1 MGRAGGRQRGSLSDA
16 DPLWSKAPLVLLRY
30 PGLFVSIAIGALLLA
45 LAAAAYPLFISA
57 SASELVRA
65 RIDDPSYT
73 RWAVGMM
80 YRNGALPLEGFGPHA
95 DVPGDVGKLFEGFVA
110 RDPYLGT
117 TVESALGKVV
127 PVAVAGRRGE
137 TRDTRLA
144 FGEDAAANLE
154 ILEGTPGDGAL
165 VPDLVSDALSISP
178 GDEIVVGS
186 KDEGT
191 VTLPVDAIYRSL
203 YKGGASGYWRPWND
217 ELVLYC
223 DDCAPPAQAIVVP
236 RDVFADA
243 ARRIGLDHAGYAW
256 QAPLT
261 RDLTLQEAE
270 DAARITSAIS
280 RDIDDERLMDRCFIA
295 FFCSRRSGPVWGS
308 AIDDVVRDVH
318 GRLVAIE
325 GPARL
330 LRVAGILVA
339 LVVVSGAG
347 AFAMATRRV
356 ESALLFAR
364 GARPRAVG
372 GRAALEAVPP
382 CVAGAAAGLGLA
394 IALVRGFGPTGMLA
408 SDATRQAVWAAA
420 ISAAAAILA
429 IAIVS
434 SVSFLRQS
442 EHHRSRLAVL
452 GKVPWEIVPIAI
464 SLLILREL
472 RSGGAVTVDRTLDTE
487 TPSLLLFAFPVLFL
501 AGFVALAAR
510 GVVWVL
516 RRARR
521 RSGAYGVAAYL
532 ATHRLAARPRLTMLL
547 ITASGL
553 CLGLFVQAQMVARSM
568 ATTVDAKAGV
578 YVGSDVQARIDD
590 INETPTGFPFPLTR
604 VDRRPFAGELRANVP
619 FDLLGIEAD
628 TFASAAFWDPAFS
641 DESLSELLAQLSE
654 GSGGAVPIVMAS
666 SRDAAPTNLTIDT
679 RTVPV
684 RVVGRADAFPGMLS
698 RRPLV
703 VADSDRLLE
712 AFEGQANPL
721 SGPAV
726 SDELWVRGPPA
737 AVLATLPNLSFLPGL
752 VLTADEVKDIPY
764 IAAVIDTFLVMNGL
778 GLLAALLVF
787 AAMVMY
793 LQARQRSEVVS
804 YGLSLRMGMRQRAH
818 LIATATEVGAMLVI
832 AYAAGAVLA
841 ITAARLTVPLLDPL
855 EAIPPDPIG
864 VVPVL
869 AVAIAAPMLL
879 LAAFVGGWLVERRA
893 RGADLGQV
901 MRLAD

>member
-1 MGRAGGRQRGSLSDA
+1 MGRAGGGNRGSLSDA
-16 DPLWSKAPLVLLRY
+16 DPLWSKAPFVLLRY
-30 PGLFVSIAIGALLLA
+30 PGLLVSIAVGALLLA

-65 RIDDPSYT
+65 RIHDPSLT
-73 RWAVGMM
+73 RWAAGMM
-80 YRNGALPLEGFGPHA
+80 YRNGALPLEGFGRRA
-95 DVPGDVGKLFEGFVA
+95 DTPGDVGRLFDGFVA
-110 RDPYLGT
+110 RDPYLGAT
-117 TVESALGKVV
+117 FESALGKVV
-127 PVAVAGRRGE
+127 PVASASARGE

-144 FGEDAAANLE
+144 FGEDAASNLE
-154 ILEGTPGDGAL
+154 ILEGTPGDGAI
-165 VPDLVSDALSISP
+165 VPDLISDALGISP

-191 VTLPVDAIYRSL
+191 VTLPVDAIYRSV

-236 RDVFADA
+236 RALFADA
-243 ARRIGLDHAGYAW
+243 ARQIGLDHASYAW

-270 DAARITSAIS
+270 EAARISTGIS
-280 RDIDDERLMDRCFIA
+280 RAIDDTKIMDRCFIA

-325 GPARL
+325 GPGQL
-330 LRVAGILVA
+330 LRVAGVLVA
-339 LVVVSGAG
+339 LVVVAGAG
-347 AFAMATRRV
+347 AFGLATRRV

-372 GRAALEAVPP
+372 GRAALEAVLP

-394 IALVRGFGPTGMLA
+394 IALVRGFGPTGKLA
-408 SDATRQAVWAAA
+408 FEATRQAVWTAA

-434 SVSFLRQS
+434 TVSFLRQS
-442 EHHRSRLAVL
+442 EHHRSRLGLL
-452 GKVPWEIVPIAI
+452 GRVPWEIVPIAI
-464 SLLILREL
+464 SLLILQRL
-472 RSGGAVTVDRTLDTE
+472 RSGGAVTVDRTLNTE

-510 GVVWVL
+510 GVVWFL
-516 RRARR
+516 RWARP
-521 RSGAYGVAAYL
+521 RSGAYGVPAYL
-532 ATHRLAARPRLTMLL
+532 AAHRLAARPRLTMLL

-590 INETPTGFPFPLTR
+590 INETPNDFPFPLTR

-619 FDLLGIEAD
+619 FDLVGID
-628 TFASAAFWDPAFS
+628 VGTFASAAFWDPAFS
-641 DESLSELLAQLSE
+641 DESLSVLLARLSE
-654 GSGGAVPIVMAS
+654 GPGDVVRIVMAS
-666 SRDAAPTNLTIDT
+666 SREAAPTTLTIDT
-679 RTVPV
+679 RTVQV

-703 VADSDRLLE
+703 VVDSDRLVE

-726 SDELWVRGPPA
+726 SDELWIRGPPDA
-737 AVLATLPNLSFLPGL
+737 IRVALPNLSFLPGL

-804 YGLSLRMGMRQRAH
+804 YGLSLRMGMQRWAH

-832 AYAAGAVLA
+832 AYVAGAALA

-855 EAIPPDPIG
+855 ETIPPDPIG
-864 VVPVL
+864 VAPVIT
-869 AVAIAAPMLL
+869 VAIAAPVLL
-879 LAAFVGGWLVERRA
+879 LAALAGGWLVERRA
-893 RGADLGQV
+893 RAADLGQV

>member
-1 MGRAGGRQRGSLSDA
+1 MAGAGTRNRGSLSDA
-16 DPLWSKAPLVLLRY
+16 DPLWSKAPFVLLRY
-30 PGLFVSIAIGALLLA
+30 PGLFVSIAVGALLLA

-57 SASELVRA
+57 SASELVQA
-65 RIDDPSYT
+65 RIHDPSYT

-95 DVPGDVGKLFEGFVA
+95 DVPGDVGKLFDGFVA

-117 TVESALGKVV
+117 KYVSALGKVV
-127 PVAVAGRRGE
+127 PVSVAGAPGE

-144 FGEDAAANLE
+144 FGEDAASNLE
-154 ILEGTPGDGAL
+154 IVQGTPGDGAL
-165 VPDLVSDALSISP
+165 VPDLISDALGISP

-191 VTLPVDAIYRSL
+191 VRLPVDAIYRSL
-203 YKGGASGYWRPWND
+203 YKGGVSGYWRPWND

-223 DDCAPPAQAIVVP
+223 GNCAPPPQALIVT
-236 RDVFADA
+236 RDVFADTA
-243 ARRIGLDHAGYAW
+243 PRIGLDHASYAW
-256 QAPLT
+256 QAPLA
-261 RDLTLQEAE
+261 RELTLQEAE
-270 DAARITSAIS
+270 DAARIAIGIG
-280 RDIDDERLMDRCFIA
+280 RDIDDQKLMNQCFIG
-295 FFCSRRSGPVWGS
+295 FFCSSKSGPVWGS
-308 AIDDVVRDVH
+308 AMDDVVRDVH
-318 GRLVAIE
+318 RRLVAIE
-325 GPARL
+325 GPAQL
-330 LRVAGILVA
+330 LRVAGVLVA
-339 LVVVSGAG
+339 LVVVAGAG

-372 GRAALEAVPP
+372 GRAALEAVLP

-394 IALVRGFGPTGMLA
+394 IALVSGFGPNGMLA
-408 SDATRQAVWAAA
+408 SEATRQAVWASV
-420 ISAAAAILA
+420 ISGAAAIAA

-434 SVSFLRQS
+434 TVSFLRQS
-442 EHHRSRLAVL
+442 EHHRSRFAVL
-452 GKVPWEIVPIAI
+452 GKVPWEIVPIAL
-464 SLLILREL
+464 SLLILRDL
-472 RSGGAVTVDRTLDTE
+472 RSGGAVTVDQALNTK

-501 AGFVALAAR
+501 AGFVALVAR
-510 GVVWVL
+510 GAVWFL
-516 RRARR
+516 RWARG
-521 RSGAYGVAAYL
+521 RSAGFGVPAYL
-532 ATHRLAARPRLTMLL
+532 ATHRLAARPKLTLLL

-590 INETPTGFPFPLTR
+590 INETPMDFPFPLTR
-604 VDRRPFAGELRANVP
+604 VDRRPFAGFLRANVP
-619 FDLLGIEAD
+619 FDLVGIDTD
-628 TFASAAFWDPAFS
+628 TFASAAFWDPSFS
-641 DESLSELLAQLSE
+641 DETLSVLLSRLSQR
-654 GSGGAVPIVMAS
+654 SGNAVPIVLAS
-666 SRDAAPTNLTIDT
+666 SGETPSSITVDT
-679 RTVPV
+679 RTVSV

-703 VADSDRLLE
+703 VVDSDRLVQ

-726 SDELWVRGPPA
+726 SDELWIRGPPA
-737 AVLATLPNLSFLPGL
+737 AIQAALPNLSFLPGL

-804 YGLSLRMGMRQRAH
+804 YGLSLRMGMRRWAH

-832 AYAAGAVLA
+832 AYVAGAVLA

-855 EAIPPDPIG
+855 ETIPPDPIG
-864 VVPVL
+864 VVPVIT
-869 AVAIAAPMLL
+869 VAIAAPVLV

-893 RGADLGQV
+893 RAADLGQV

>member
-1 MGRAGGRQRGSLSDA
+1 MGQAGARNRGSLSDA
-16 DPLWSKAPLVLLRY
+16 DPLWSKAPFVLLRY
-30 PGLFVSIAIGALLLA
+30 PGLFVSIAVGALLLA

-65 RIDDPSYT
+65 RIHDPSYT

-80 YRNGALPLEGFGPHA
+80 YRNGALPLEGFGPRA
-95 DVPGDVGKLFEGFVA
+95 DVPGDVGRLFEGFVA

-117 TVESALGKVV
+117 TVASALGKVV
-127 PVAVAGRRGE
+127 PVAVAGRRGQ

-165 VPDLVSDALSISP
+165 VPDLISDALGISP

-186 KDEGT
+186 QDEGT

-203 YKGGASGYWRPWND
+203 YKVGAFGYWRPWSD

-223 DDCAPPAQAIVVP
+223 DDCAPPAQPVVLS
-236 RDVFADA
+236 RDVFAQA
-243 ARRIGLDHAGYAW
+243 ARRIGLDHTGYAW
-256 QAPLT
+256 QSPLT

-270 DAARITSAIS
+270 DAASIASGIS
-280 RDIDDERLMDRCFIA
+280 RDIDDTKLMDRCFIA

-372 GRAALEAVPP
+372 GRAALEAVVP

-394 IALVRGFGPTGMLA
+394 IVLVRAFGPGGMLA
-408 SDATRQAVWAAA
+408 SDATRQAVWAAG

-434 SVSFLRQS
+434 TVSFLRQS

-452 GKVPWEIVPIAI
+452 GRVPWEIVPIAI

-472 RSGGAVTVDRTLDTE
+472 RSGGAVTVDPTLNVE

-510 GVVWVL
+510 GVVWFL

-521 RSGAYGVAAYL
+521 RSGGYGVPAYL
-532 ATHRLAARPRLTMLL
+532 AAHRLAARPRLTMLL

-590 INETPTGFPFPLTR
+590 INETPTDFPFPLTR
-604 VDRRPFAGELRANVP
+604 VDRRPLAGELSANVP
-619 FDLLGIEAD
+619 FDLVGIDAD

-641 DESLSELLAQLSE
+641 DESLNALLARLSE
-654 GSGGAVPIVMAS
+654 GSGDAVPIVMAS
-666 SRDAAPTNLTIDT
+666 SRDAVPANLTIDT

-684 RVVGRADAFPGMLS
+684 RVVGRAEAFPGMLS
-698 RRPLV
+698 RRLLV
-703 VADSDRLLE
+703 VVDSDRLVE

-737 AVLATLPNLSFLPGL
+737 AVRAALPSLSFLPGL

-804 YGLSLRMGMRQRAH
+804 YGLSLRMGMRRWAH

-832 AYAAGAVLA
+832 AYVAGAVLA

-855 EAIPPDPIG
+855 ETIPPDPIG
-864 VVPVL
+864 VVPVIT
-869 AVAIAAPMLL
+869 VAIVAPMLL

-893 RGADLGQV
+893 RAADLGQV

>member
-1 MGRAGGRQRGSLSDA
+1 MGRARGDNRGSLSDA
-16 DPLWSKAPLVLLRY
+16 DPLWSKAPFVLFRY
-30 PGLFVSIAIGALLLA
+30 PGLFVSIAVGALLLA
-45 LAAAAYPLFISA
+45 LAASAYPLFISA
-57 SASELVRA
+57 SASELVRG
-65 RIDDPSYT
+65 RIHDPSYT
-73 RWAVGMM
+73 RWAVGEF
-80 YRNGALPLEGFGPHA
+80 YRNGALPIEGFGPHA
-95 DVPGDVGKLFEGFVA
+95 DVPGDLDELWNGIVA
-110 RDPYLGT
+110 DDPYLGHSVT
-117 TVESALGKVV
+117 SALSKVV
-127 PVAVAGRRGE
+127 PVTKKGFEDEGR
-137 TRDTRLA
+137 DARLM
-144 FGEDAAANLE
+144 FGEDAESNID
-154 ILEGTPGDGAL
+154 ILEGTPGDGAI
-165 VPDLVSDALSISP
+165 VPDLVSDALGISP
-178 GDEIVVGS
+178 GDEIVIGS
-186 KDEGT
+186 PEEGQ

-203 YKGGASGYWRPWND
+203 YKGGDSGYWRPWHD

-223 DDCAPPAQAIVVP
+223 PNCAPPAQAVIVP
-236 RDVFADA
+236 RDTFATA
-243 ARRIGLDHAGYAW
+243 AGKIGLDHTGYAW
-256 QAPLT
+256 AAPIT

-270 DAARITSAIS
+270 DAARIAKSISAE
-280 RDIDDERLMDRCFIA
+280 IDEKKLMNRCYIG
-295 FFCSRRSGPVWGS
+295 FFCSRHSGPTWGS
-308 AIDDVVRDVH
+308 AIDDVVREVH
-318 GRLVAIE
+318 SRLVSIE
-325 GPARL
+325 GPAEL
-330 LRVAGILVA
+330 LRVAGVLVA
-339 LVVVSGAG
+339 LVVVAGAG

-372 GRAALEAVPP
+372 GRAALEALLP

-394 IALVRGFGPTGMLA
+394 IALVRGFGPNGMVA
-408 SDATRQAVWAAA
+408 SDATRQAVLAAV

-434 SVSFLRQS
+434 TVSFLRQS
-442 EHHRSRLAVL
+442 EHHRSRFAVL
-452 GKVPWEIVPIAI
+452 GKVPWEIVPIAL

-472 RSGGAVTVDRTLDTE
+472 RTGGAVTIDRALNTE

-510 GVVWVL
+510 GIVWFL

-521 RSGAYGVAAYL
+521 RSGGYGIPAFL
-532 ATHRLAARPRLTMLL
+532 ATHRLASRPRLTMLL

-568 ATTVDAKAGV
+568 ATTVNAKAGV

-590 INETPTGFPFPLTR
+590 VNATPTDFPFPLTR
-604 VDRRPFAGELRANVP
+604 VERRPFAGQLRADVP
-619 FDLLGIEAD
+619 FDLVGIDAD

-641 DESLSELLAQLSE
+641 DEPLSVLLSRLSE
-654 GSGGAVPIVMAS
+654 GEGDAVPIVVAS
-666 SRDAAPTNLTIDT
+666 SGETPTHITIDT

-684 RVVGRADAFPGMLS
+684 KVVGRADAFPGMLS

-703 VADSDRLLE
+703 VVDSDRLVE

-737 AVLATLPNLSFLPGL
+737 AIRAALPDLSFQPSL

-804 YGLSLRMGMRQRAH
+804 YGLSLRMGMRKGAH
-818 LIATATEVGAMLVI
+818 LLATATEVGAMLVI
-832 AYAAGAVLA
+832 AYAVGAVLA
-841 ITAARLTVPLLDPL
+841 ITAAQLTVPLLDPL
-855 EAIPPDPIG
+855 ETIPPDPIG
-864 VVPVL
+864 VVPVVTL
-869 AVAIAAPMLL
+869 AIAAPVLL
-879 LAAFVGGWLVERRA
+879 LAALAGGWLVERRA
-893 RGADLGQV
+893 RAADLGQV

>member
-1 MGRAGGRQRGSLSDA
+1 MGAGKRNRGSLSDA
-16 DPLWSKAPLVLLRY
+16 DPLWSKAPFVLLRY
-30 PGLFVSIAIGALLLA
+30 PGLFVSIAVGALLLA

-57 SASELVRA
+57 SASEMVRG
-65 RIDDPSYT
+65 RIQDPSYT

-80 YRNGALPLEGFGPHA
+80 YRNGALPLEGFGKHA
-95 DVPGDVGKLFEGFVA
+95 DTAGDVGGLFQGFVA
-110 RDPYLGT
+110 RDPFVGRTY
-117 TVESALGKVV
+117 ESALGKVV
-127 PVAVAGRRGE
+127 PVAVAGEHGE
-137 TRDTRLA
+137 TRDSRLA
-144 FGEDAAANLE
+144 FGEDAAAHLD
-154 ILEGTPGDGAL
+154 IIEGRPGGGAI
-165 VPDLVSDALSISP
+165 VPDLISDALGISP
-178 GDEIVVGS
+178 GDRIVLGS

-217 ELVLYC
+217 ALVLYC
-223 DDCAPPAQAIVVP
+223 GNCAPPPQAIVVP
-236 RDVFADA
+236 HQVFADA
-243 ARRIGLDHAGYAW
+243 AKQVGLDHAGYAW

-270 DAARITSAIS
+270 DAARLASGIS
-280 RDIDDERLMDRCFIA
+280 GRIDDTKIMNRCFIG
-295 FFCSRRSGPVWGS
+295 FFCSRLSGPVWGS

-318 GRLVAIE
+318 GRLIAIE

-330 LRVAGILVA
+330 LRVAGVLVA
-339 LVVVSGAG
+339 LVVVAGAG
-347 AFAMATRRV
+347 AFAMATRRI

-372 GRAALEAVPP
+372 GRAALEALLP

-394 IALVRGFGPTGMLA
+394 FVLVGRLGPEGMLA

-420 ISAAAAILA
+420 LSAAAAILA

-434 SVSFLRQS
+434 TVSFLRQS
-442 EHHRSRLAVL
+442 EHHRSRFAVL
-452 GKVPWEIVPIAI
+452 GKIPWEIVPIAL
-464 SLLILREL
+464 SVLILRDL
-472 RSGGAVTVDRTLDTE
+472 RSGGAVTIDRGLNTE

-501 AGFVALAAR
+501 AGFVALVAR
-510 GVVWVL
+510 GIVWFL

-521 RSGAYGVAAYL
+521 RSGRYGVPAYL
-532 ATHRLAARPRLTMLL
+532 ATHRLAARPKLTILL

-553 CLGLFVQAQMVARSM
+553 CLGLFVQSQMVARSM
-568 ATTVDAKAGV
+568 STTVDAKAGV

-590 INETPTGFPFPLTR
+590 INETPTDFPFPLTR
-604 VDRRPFAGELRANVP
+604 VDRRPFAGLLRANVP
-619 FDLLGIEAD
+619 FDLVGIDAD

-641 DESLSELLAQLSE
+641 DEPLSTLLARLSER
-654 GSGGAVPIVMAS
+654 SGDAIPIVMAS
-666 SRDAAPTNLTIDT
+666 SRDAAPTSITVDT

-684 RVVGRADAFPGMLS
+684 KVVGRADAFPGMLS

-703 VADSDRLLE
+703 VVDSDRLVE

-726 SDELWVRGPPA
+726 SDELWIRGRPA
-737 AVLATLPNLSFLPGL
+737 AIRAALPNLSFQPSL

-804 YGLSLRMGMRQRAH
+804 YGLSLRMGMRRWAH

-832 AYAAGAVLA
+832 AYVAGAVLA

-855 EAIPPDPIG
+855 ETIPPNPIG
-864 VVPVL
+864 VVPVVTV
-869 AVAIAAPMLL
+869 AVAAPVLL

-893 RGADLGQV
+893 RAADLGQV

>member
-1 MGRAGGRQRGSLSDA
+1 MGRAGGRNRGSLSDA
-16 DPLWSKAPLVLLRY
+16 DPLWSKAPFVLLRY
-30 PGLFVSIAIGALLLA
+30 PGLLVSIAVGALLLA

-65 RIDDPSYT
+65 RIHDPAYT

-80 YRNGALPLEGFGPHA
+80 YRNGALPLEGVGRGA

-117 TVESALGKVV
+117 SFESALGKVV

-165 VPDLVSDALSISP
+165 VPDLVSDALGIAP

-191 VTLPVDAIYRSL
+191 TTVRVDAIYRSL

-270 DAARITSAIS
+270 DAARITSGIS

-295 FFCSRRSGPVWGS
+295 FFCNRRSGPVWGS

-325 GPARL
+325 GPAQL

-372 GRAALEAVPP
+372 GRASLEAVPP

-408 SDATRQAVWAAA
+408 SDATRQAVWAAG
-420 ISAAAAILA
+420 ISAAASILA

-434 SVSFLRQS
+434 TVSFLRQS

-452 GKVPWEIVPIAI
+452 GKVPWEVVPIVI

-472 RSGGAVTVDRTLDTE
+472 RSGGAVTVDRALNTE

-516 RRARR
+516 RSARR
-521 RSGAYGVAAYL
+521 RSGGYGVPAYL

-590 INETPTGFPFPLTR
+590 INQTPTDFPFPLTR

-619 FDLLGIEAD
+619 FDLVGIDVD

-641 DESLSELLAQLSE
+641 DESLSELLVRLSD
-654 GSGGAVPIVMAS
+654 GSGDEVPIMMAS
-666 SRDAAPTNLTIDT
+666 SREAAPTNLTIDT

-703 VADSDRLLE
+703 VVDSDRLVE

-737 AVLATLPNLSFLPGL
+737 AVQAALPNLSFLPGL

-804 YGLSLRMGMRQRAH
+804 YGLSLRMGMRRWAH
-818 LIATATEVGAMLVI
+818 LVATATEVGAMLVI
-832 AYAAGAVLA
+832 AYVAGAVLA

-864 VVPVL
+864 VVPVIT
-869 AVAIAAPMLL
+869 VAIAAPMLL

>member
-1 MGRAGGRQRGSLSDA
+1 MGRTDRRNHASLSDA
-16 DPLWSKAPLVLLRY
+16 DPLWSKAPFVLLRY
-30 PGLFVSIAIGALLLA
+30 PGLFVSVTVGALLLA

-65 RIDDPSYT
+65 RIHDPAYT
-73 RWAVGMM
+73 RWAVGVM

-95 DVPGDVGKLFEGFVA
+95 DVPGDVGKLFDGFVA
-110 RDPYLGT
+110 RDSYLGT

-127 PVAVAGRRGE
+127 PVSVAGRGGE
-137 TRDTRLA
+137 ARDSRLA
-144 FGEDAAANLE
+144 FGEDAVSNLE
-154 ILEGTPGDGAL
+154 ILAGRPGDGAL
-165 VPDLVSDALSISP
+165 VPDLISDALGISP

-186 KDEGT
+186 EDEGT

-203 YKGGASGYWRPWND
+203 YKGGNSGYWRPWND

-243 ARRIGLDHAGYAW
+243 ARQIGLDHVGYAW

-261 RDLTLQEAE
+261 RDLTLQEAQ
-270 DAARITSAIS
+270 DAARIASGIS
-280 RDIDDERLMDRCFIA
+280 RDIDDTKLMDRCFIA
-295 FFCSRRSGPVWGS
+295 FFCSRLSGPVWGS
-308 AIDDVVRDVH
+308 AIDDVVSDVK

-330 LRVAGILVA
+330 LRVAGVLVA
-339 LVVVSGAG
+339 LVVVAGAG

-372 GRAALEAVPP
+372 GRAALEAGLP
-382 CVAGAAAGLGLA
+382 CAAGAAAGLGLA
-394 IALVRGFGPTGMLA
+394 IALVRALGPNGMLA
-408 SDATRQAVWAAA
+408 SDATHQAVWAAG

-429 IAIVS
+429 VAIVS
-434 SVSFLRQS
+434 TVSFLRQS
-442 EHHRSRLAVL
+442 EHHRSRFAVL

-464 SLLILREL
+464 SLLILQRL
-472 RSGGAVTVDRTLDTE
+472 RSGGAVTVDRALNTE

-510 GVVWVL
+510 GVVWFL
-516 RRARR
+516 RRTRR
-521 RSGAYGVAAYL
+521 RSGGYGVPAYL

-568 ATTVDAKAGV
+568 STTVDAKAGV

-590 INETPTGFPFPLTR
+590 VNETPTDFPFPLTR

-619 FDLLGIEAD
+619 FDLVGIDVD
-628 TFASAAFWDPAFS
+628 TFASAGFWDPSFS
-641 DESLSELLAQLSE
+641 DENLSALLARLSER
-654 GSGGAVPIVMAS
+654 SGDAVPIVMAS
-666 SRDAAPTNLTIDT
+666 SPDAEPTSITIDT

-684 RVVGRADAFPGMLS
+684 RVVGGADAFPGMLS

-703 VADSDRLLE
+703 VVDSDRLVE

-726 SDELWVRGPPA
+726 SDELWVRGPPDAIRA
-737 AVLATLPNLSFLPGL
+737 ALPSLSFLPSL

-804 YGLSLRMGMRQRAH
+804 YGLSLRMGMRRRAH

-832 AYAAGAVLA
+832 AHVAGAALA

-855 EAIPPDPIG
+855 ETIPPDPIG
-864 VVPVL
+864 VVPVIT
-869 AVAIAAPMLL
+869 VAIAAPVLL
-879 LAAFVGGWLVERRA
+879 LAAVAGGWLVERRA
-893 RGADLGQV
+893 RAADLGQV

>member
-1 MGRAGGRQRGSLSDA
+1 MGQAEERNRGSLSDA
-16 DPLWSKAPLVLLRY
+16 DPLWSKAPFVLLRY
-30 PGLFVSIAIGALLLA
+30 PGLFFSIAVGALLLS

-65 RIDDPSYT
+65 RIHDPSYT

-80 YRNGALPLEGFGPHA
+80 YRNGALPLEGFGRHG
-95 DVPGDVGKLFEGFVA
+95 DVPGDVGKLFDGFVA
-110 RDPYLGT
+110 PDPYLGT

-127 PVAVAGRRGE
+127 PVSVAGGPGE

-144 FGEDAAANLE
+144 FGDDAASHLE
-154 ILEGTPGDGAL
+154 ILEGTPGEGAL
-165 VPDLVSDALSISP
+165 VPDLISDALGISP
-178 GDEIVVGS
+178 GDQIVLGS

-217 ELVLYC
+217 ALVLYC
-223 DDCAPPAQAIVVP
+223 ADCAPPPQAIVVP
-236 RDVFADA
+236 RDVFADT
-243 ARRIGLDHAGYAW
+243 ARQIGLDHTGYAW

-270 DAARITSAIS
+270 DAARIASGIR
-280 RDIDDERLMDRCFIA
+280 RDIDETKIMNRCFIG
-295 FFCSRRSGPVWGS
+295 FFCSRLSGPTWGS
-308 AIDDVVRDVH
+308 AIDDVVREVH

-330 LRVAGILVA
+330 LRVAGVLVA
-339 LVVVSGAG
+339 LVVVAGAG

-364 GARPRAVG
+364 GARPGAVG
-372 GRAALEAVPP
+372 GRAALEAALP
-382 CVAGAAAGLGLA
+382 CVAGAGAGLGLA
-394 IALVRGFGPTGMLA
+394 IALVRGFGPNGMLA
-408 SDATRQAVWAAA
+408 SNATRLAMWAAG

-434 SVSFLRQS
+434 TVSFLRQS
-442 EHHRSRLAVL
+442 EHHRSRFAVL
-452 GKVPWEIVPIAI
+452 GKVPWEIVPIVI
-464 SLLILREL
+464 SLLILQRL
-472 RSGGAVTVDRTLDTE
+472 RSGGAVTVDQGLNTQ

-501 AGFVALAAR
+501 AGFVALVAR
-510 GVVWVL
+510 GVVWFL

-521 RSGAYGVAAYL
+521 RSGAYGVPAYL

-553 CLGLFVQAQMVARSM
+553 CLGLFVQSQMVARSM
-568 ATTVDAKAGV
+568 AATVDAKAGV

-590 INETPTGFPFPLTR
+590 INETPTDFPFPLTR
-604 VDRRPFAGELRANVP
+604 VDRRPFAGDLRADVP
-619 FDLLGIEAD
+619 FDLVGIDAN

-641 DESLSELLAQLSE
+641 DEPLGALLARLSER
-654 GSGGAVPIVMAS
+654 SGDAVPIVMAS
-666 SRDAAPTNLTIDT
+666 SGDAEPTSITIDT

-703 VADSDRLLE
+703 VVDSDRLVE

-726 SDELWVRGPPA
+726 SDELWIRGPPDAIRA
-737 AVLATLPNLSFLPGL
+737 ALPSLSFIPSL

-804 YGLSLRMGMRQRAH
+804 YGLSLRMGMRRWAH

-855 EAIPPDPIG
+855 ETIPPNPIG
-864 VVPVL
+864 VVPVIT
-869 AVAIAAPMLL
+869 VAIAAPVLL

-893 RGADLGQV
+893 RAADLGQV

>member
-1 MGRAGGRQRGSLSDA
+1 MGRAGGRNLGSLSDA
-16 DPLWSKAPLVLLRY
+16 DPLWSKAPFVLLRY
-30 PGLFVSIAIGALLLA
+30 PGLFVSIAVGALLLA

-65 RIDDPSYT
+65 RIHDPSYT
-73 RWAVGMM
+73 RWAVGVM

-95 DVPGDVGKLFEGFVA
+95 DVPGEVGKLFDGFVA

-117 TVESALGKVV
+117 TFESALGKVV
-127 PVAVAGRRGE
+127 PVSVAGRRGE

-154 ILEGTPGDGAL
+154 ILEGTPGGGAV
-165 VPDLVSDALSISP
+165 VPDLISDALGISP

-186 KDEGT
+186 TDEGT
-191 VTLPVDAIYRSL
+191 VKLPVDAIYRSL

-223 DDCAPPAQAIVVP
+223 GNCAPPPQALIVP
-236 RDVFADA
+236 RDVFADTA
-243 ARRIGLDHAGYAW
+243 PRIGLDHASYAW

-261 RDLTLQEAE
+261 RDLTLQEAV
-270 DAARITSAIS
+270 DADRIAKGISA
-280 RDIDDERLMDRCFIA
+280 DIDDQKLLDRCFIG
-295 FFCSRRSGPVWGS
+295 FFCSRKSGPVWGS

-330 LRVAGILVA
+330 LRVAGVLVA
-339 LVVVSGAG
+339 LVVVAGAG

-356 ESALLFAR
+356 ESQLLFAR

-372 GRAALEAVPP
+372 GRAALEAAVP
-382 CVAGAAAGLGLA
+382 CVAGATAGLGCA
-394 IALVRGFGPTGMLA
+394 IALVRGFGPNGMLA
-408 SDATRQAVWAAA
+408 SDATREAVWAAG

-434 SVSFLRQS
+434 TVSFLRQS
-442 EHHRSRLAVL
+442 EHHRSRFAVL
-452 GKVPWEIVPIAI
+452 GKVPWEIVPIAL
-464 SLLILREL
+464 SLLILQRL
-472 RSGGAVTVDRTLDTE
+472 RSGGAVTVDQALNTK

-501 AGFVALAAR
+501 AGFVALVGRGAVWFLRWAR
-510 GVVWVL
+510 G
-516 RRARR
+516 
-521 RSGAYGVAAYL
+521 RSAGYGVPAYL
-532 ATHRLAARPRLTMLL
+532 ATHRLAARPKLTLLL

-568 ATTVDAKAGV
+568 AATVDAKAGV

-590 INETPTGFPFPLTR
+590 VNETPTNFPFPLTR
-604 VDRRPFAGELRANVP
+604 VDRRPFAGLLRANVP
-619 FDLLGIEAD
+619 FDLVGIDAD
-628 TFASAAFWDPAFS
+628 TFASAASWDPSFS
-641 DESLSELLAQLSE
+641 DEPLSVLLSRLGD
-654 GSGGAVPIVMAS
+654 GSGDAVPIVMAS
-666 SRDAAPTNLTIDT
+666 ASNATPTSLTIDT

-684 RVVGRADAFPGMLS
+684 KVVGRADAFPGMLS

-703 VADSDRLLE
+703 VVDSDRLVE

-721 SGPAV
+721 SGPST
-726 SDELWVRGPPA
+726 SDELWIRGDPDAVRA
-737 AVLATLPNLSFLPGL
+737 ALPSLSFIPGL
-752 VLTADEVKDIPY
+752 VLTAAEVKDIPY

-804 YGLSLRMGMRQRAH
+804 YGLSLRMGMRRWAH

-832 AYAAGAVLA
+832 AYVAGAVLA

-855 EAIPPDPIG
+855 QTIPPDPIA
-864 VVPVL
+864 VVPVIT
-869 AVAIAAPMLL
+869 VAIAAPVLL

-893 RGADLGQV
+893 RAADLGQV